1 MYGVRL
7 QRVWLKNGLRRYN
20 GFLREESIFKNQI
33 RCHGGGGHSHSH
45 ARDAMENQTVE
56 AKRITW
62 IGIGVNGVM
71 GTGKLAAG
79 VMFNSA
85 AYVFFNFKHS
95 LKSSHKL
102 DIHQMHKYSSSLS
115 LVRHLLLHILT
126 LKLLLTIT

>member
-7 QRVWLKNGLRRYN
+7 RRVWLKNGLRRCN
-20 GFLREESIFKNQI
+20 GFLREGSVGDQI
-33 RCHGGGGHSHSH
+33 RGHGGGHSHSH

-85 AYVFFNFKHS
+85 AYVFFQFQAF
-95 LKSSHKL
+95 
-102 DIHQMHKYSSSLS
+102 IFTQ
-115 LVRHLLLHILT
+115 IFT
-126 LKLLLTIT
+126 